1 MRNWLKISIWFR
13 APMEDLK
20 KNWEKSGLTDLLA
33 PRCKTYVRYKHNFK
47 GSRCKQRLFQPF
59 VIVILSK
66 KQIWHCFCQVDTI
79 WTWGWSIY
87 RATIRNWCQRRKWF
101 VTHIKFMT
109 MEVDV
114 FQLFLGDFPEKKIW
128 HYLSQTDIAKSW
140 GWQIYGATTWNW
152 RQIWIL

>member
-1 MRNWLKISIWFR
+1 
-13 APMEDLK
+13 MEDLK

-33 PRCKTYVRYKHNFK
+33 PRCKTYVRYKGNFK

-59 VIVILSK
+59 VIVLLSK

-109 MEVDV
+109 MEIDV
-114 FQLFLGDFPEKKIW
+114 LQLFLGDFPDKKKFDITW
-128 HYLSQTDIAKSW
+128 VRLILRKVRVDRFTEPQHETDVRYEFCSLV
-140 GWQIYGATTWNW
+140 
-152 RQIWIL
+152 ILR

>member
-1 MRNWLKISIWFR
+1 
-13 APMEDLK
+13 MEDLK

-33 PRCKTYVRYKHNFK
+33 PRCKTYVRYKGNFK

-101 VTHIKFMT
+101 VTHIKFMK
-109 MEVDV
+109 MEIDV
-114 FQLFLGDFPEKKIW
+114 LQLFLGDFPDKKKFESDWYCEK
-128 HYLSQTDIAKSW
+128 LGLTDLRSHNMKLTSDMNFVVW
-140 GWQIYGATTWNW
+140 
-152 RQIWIL
+152 